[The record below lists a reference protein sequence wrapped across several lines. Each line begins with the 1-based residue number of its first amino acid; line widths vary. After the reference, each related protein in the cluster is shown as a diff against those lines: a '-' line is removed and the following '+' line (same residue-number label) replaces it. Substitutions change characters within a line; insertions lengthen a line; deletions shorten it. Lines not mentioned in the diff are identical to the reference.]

1 MPGLFTE
8 LNGHVTQEQLDRMNK
23 SGIIPSDAKSPE
35 EKRYIVIF
43 VTKDT
48 LESQIAEGIEI
59 NESIIVDGRYN
70 LFNAIKNYLIADMET
85 EKIIDIK
92 KSIVMVEGVD
102 AGKAV
107 SLYRFIGLCNKSYP
121 NEEFDELNSYIEEE
135 VINPV
140 PNNTNTATGN
150 ALFGG
155 TFLKED

>member
-1 MPGLFTE
+1 MAGLFTE

-23 SGIIPSDAKSPE
+23 SGIVPSDAKSPE
-35 EKRYIVIF
+35 EKRYTVIF
-43 VTKDT
+43 VTTDT
-48 LESQIAEGIEI
+48 LESQIAEGIEV
-59 NESIIVDGRYN
+59 NEAIIVDGRYN
-70 LFNAIKNYLIADMET
+70 VFNAIKNYLIADMET

-135 VINPV
+135 VNQM
-140 PNNTNTATGN
+140 PNNTNTTTGN

>member
-1 MPGLFTE
+1 MAGLFTE

-23 SGIIPSDAKSPE
+23 SGIVPSDAKSPE
-35 EKRYIVIF
+35 EKRYTVIF
-43 VTKDT
+43 VTTDN
-48 LESQIAEGIEI
+48 LESQIAEGVEV
-59 NESIIVDGRYN
+59 NEAIIVDGRYN
-70 LFNAIKNYLIADMET
+70 IFNAIKNYLIADMEA

-135 VINPV
+135 VVNPM
-140 PNNTNTATGN
+140 PNNTNTTGN